1 MGCGTSTVAPAAYA
15 GGGTSLTRQL
25 TAAID
30 RTSKSTRVSTLQR
43 EAIEEADALLPEYMR
58 LGVAVE
64 WLREFVREHKIEK
77 ETTREVSLKM
87 SAALAEGAELANIEA
102 VQQQQP
108 GMVSRAT
115 HFVSHAQNCSF
126 RHLVDSLSIFEA
138 QCESRNSD
146 GGLAPM
152 GRFYWLDIMSV
163 RQKAVASD
171 IRNIGLLIGSMGQ
184 LVLVIEPWHEPLC
197 LTRVWCLCAARNS
210 AQFSAQ
216 FLGAQF
222 SDARPARLRR
232 YELLEATRSGAKLQI
247 AMSKREHKDFAKT
260 MKELSAAWEGKA
272 DRLPFSVNVDVEHAE
287 ATIAADRENILRL
300 IRQDLGAS
308 KLNAVI
314 AKAMTG
320 ALTDAG
326 KRESM
331 VGASSKPRGGGLK

>member
-1 MGCGTSTVAPAAYA
+1 MGCGASAAAPTADA

-87 SAALAEGAELANIEA
+87 SAALAE
-102 VQQQQP
+102 
-108 GMVSRAT
+108 
-115 HFVSHAQNCSF
+115 
-126 RHLVDSLSIFEA
+126 
-138 QCESRNSD
+138 
-146 GGLAPM
+146 
-152 GRFYWLDIMSV
+152 
-163 RQKAVASD
+163 
-171 IRNIGLLIGSMGQ
+171 
-184 LVLVIEPWHEPLC
+184 
-197 LTRVWCLCAARNS
+197 
-210 AQFSAQ
+210 
-216 FLGAQF
+216 
-222 SDARPARLRR
+222 
-232 YELLEATRSGAKLQI
+232 
-247 AMSKREHKDFAKT
+247 
-260 MKELSAAWEGKA
+260 
-272 DRLPFSVNVDVEHAE
+272 
-287 ATIAADRENILRL
+287 ADRENILRL

-331 VGASSKPRGGGLK
+331 VGASSKPRGGDLK

>member
-1 MGCGTSTVAPAAYA
+1 MGCGASTVAPTADA

-108 GMVSRAT
+108 AMVSRAT

-138 QCESRNSD
+138 LRWKRDKAYARD
-146 GGLAPM
+146 GY
-152 GRFYWLDIMSV
+152 RRRSIDIAE
-163 RQKAVASD
+163 RP
-171 IRNIGLLIGSMGQ
+171 GSP
-184 LVLVIEPWHEPLC
+184 E
-197 LTRVWCLCAARNS
+197 
-210 AQFSAQ
+210 
-216 FLGAQF
+216 
-222 SDARPARLRR
+222 
-232 YELLEATRSGAKLQI
+232 
-247 AMSKREHKDFAKT
+247 
-260 MKELSAAWEGKA
+260 
-272 DRLPFSVNVDVEHAE
+272 
-287 ATIAADRENILRL
+287 
-300 IRQDLGAS
+300 
-308 KLNAVI
+308 
-314 AKAMTG
+314 
-320 ALTDAG
+320 
-326 KRESM
+326 
-331 VGASSKPRGGGLK
+331 

>member
-1 MGCGTSTVAPAAYA
+1 MGCGASTVAPTADA

-87 SAALAEGAELANIEA
+87 SAALAEGAE
-102 VQQQQP
+102 
-108 GMVSRAT
+108 
-115 HFVSHAQNCSF
+115 
-126 RHLVDSLSIFEA
+126 
-138 QCESRNSD
+138 
-146 GGLAPM
+146 
-152 GRFYWLDIMSV
+152 
-163 RQKAVASD
+163 
-171 IRNIGLLIGSMGQ
+171 
-184 LVLVIEPWHEPLC
+184 
-197 LTRVWCLCAARNS
+197 
-210 AQFSAQ
+210 
-216 FLGAQF
+216 
-222 SDARPARLRR
+222 
-232 YELLEATRSGAKLQI
+232 
-247 AMSKREHKDFAKT
+247 
-260 MKELSAAWEGKA
+260 
-272 DRLPFSVNVDVEHAE
+272 
-287 ATIAADRENILRL
+287 NILRL

-331 VGASSKPRGGGLK
+331 VGASSKPRGGDLK

>member
-1 MGCGTSTVAPAAYA
+1 MGCGASTVAPTADA

-108 GMVSRAT
+108 AMVSRAT

-146 GGLAPM
+146 GGLAP
-152 GRFYWLDIMSV
+152 
-163 RQKAVASD
+163 
-171 IRNIGLLIGSMGQ
+171 
-184 LVLVIEPWHEPLC
+184 
-197 LTRVWCLCAARNS
+197 
-210 AQFSAQ
+210 
-216 FLGAQF
+216 
-222 SDARPARLRR
+222 
-232 YELLEATRSGAKLQI
+232 
-247 AMSKREHKDFAKT
+247 
-260 MKELSAAWEGKA
+260 
-272 DRLPFSVNVDVEHAE
+272 
-287 ATIAADRENILRL
+287 IAADRENILRL

-331 VGASSKPRGGGLK
+331 VGASSKPRGGDLK

>member
-1 MGCGTSTVAPAAYA
+1 MGCGASTVAPTADA

-102 VQQQQP
+102 VQ
-108 GMVSRAT
+108 
-115 HFVSHAQNCSF
+115 H
-126 RHLVDSLSIFEA
+126 
-138 QCESRNSD
+138 
-146 GGLAPM
+146 
-152 GRFYWLDIMSV
+152 
-163 RQKAVASD
+163 
-171 IRNIGLLIGSMGQ
+171 
-184 LVLVIEPWHEPLC
+184 
-197 LTRVWCLCAARNS
+197 
-210 AQFSAQ
+210 
-216 FLGAQF
+216 
-222 SDARPARLRR
+222 
-232 YELLEATRSGAKLQI
+232 
-247 AMSKREHKDFAKT
+247 
-260 MKELSAAWEGKA
+260 
-272 DRLPFSVNVDVEHAE
+272 
-287 ATIAADRENILRL
+287 
-300 IRQDLGAS
+300 LGAS

-331 VGASSKPRGGGLK
+331 VGTSSKPRGGDLK

>member
-1 MGCGTSTVAPAAYA
+1 MGCGASTVAPTADA

-108 GMVSRAT
+108 SMVSRAT

-152 GRFYWLDIMSV
+152 GRFFWLDIMSV

-210 AQFSAQ
+210 AQFCAQ

-222 SDARPARLRR
+222 SDRRARCCGCAGTSCSRRRGRAPSCRSRCRSASTRTLRR
-232 YELLEATRSGAKLQI
+232 R
-247 AMSKREHKDFAKT
+247 
-260 MKELSAAWEGKA
+260 
-272 DRLPFSVNVDVEHAE
+272 
-287 ATIAADRENILRL
+287 
-300 IRQDLGAS
+300 
-308 KLNAVI
+308 
-314 AKAMTG
+314 
-320 ALTDAG
+320 
-326 KRESM
+326 
-331 VGASSKPRGGGLK
+331 

>member
-1 MGCGTSTVAPAAYA
+1 MGCGASTVAPTADA

-108 GMVSRAT
+108 AMVSRAT

-163 RQKAVASD
+163 RQKAVASG
-171 IRNIGLLIGSMGQ
+171 RPREHLAAHPAGSGREQ
-184 LVLVIEPWHEPLC
+184 AQRGDRQGDDGRAHRRRQ
-197 LTRVWCLCAARNS
+197 TRIDGRRVVKAAR
-210 AQFSAQ
+210 
-216 FLGAQF
+216 
-222 SDARPARLRR
+222 RRLEIKNR
-232 YELLEATRSGAKLQI
+232 I
-247 AMSKREHKDFAKT
+247 
-260 MKELSAAWEGKA
+260 
-272 DRLPFSVNVDVEHAE
+272 
-287 ATIAADRENILRL
+287 
-300 IRQDLGAS
+300 
-308 KLNAVI
+308 
-314 AKAMTG
+314 
-320 ALTDAG
+320 
-326 KRESM
+326 
-331 VGASSKPRGGGLK
+331 

>member
-1 MGCGTSTVAPAAYA
+1 MGCGASTVAPTADA

-108 GMVSRAT
+108 AMVSRAT

-163 RQKAVASD
+163 RQKAVGVRKKKGAAKPIAPST
-171 IRNIGLLIGSMGQ
+171 
-184 LVLVIEPWHEPLC
+184 P
-197 LTRVWCLCAARNS
+197 TVWRGPDRPSSL
-210 AQFSAQ
+210 
-216 FLGAQF
+216 
-222 SDARPARLRR
+222 ARPRSRQEVLRR
-232 YELLEATRSGAKLQI
+232 PAT
-247 AMSKREHKDFAKT
+247 
-260 MKELSAAWEGKA
+260 
-272 DRLPFSVNVDVEHAE
+272 
-287 ATIAADRENILRL
+287 
-300 IRQDLGAS
+300 
-308 KLNAVI
+308 
-314 AKAMTG
+314 
-320 ALTDAG
+320 
-326 KRESM
+326 
-331 VGASSKPRGGGLK
+331 

>member
-1 MGCGTSTVAPAAYA
+1 MGCGASTVAPTADA

-163 RQKAVASD
+163 RQKAVAHPA
-171 IRNIGLLIGSMGQ
+171 GSGREQ
-184 LVLVIEPWHEPLC
+184 AQRGDRQGDDGRAHRRRQTRIDGRRLVK
-197 LTRVWCLCAARNS
+197 AAR
-210 AQFSAQ
+210 
-216 FLGAQF
+216 
-222 SDARPARLRR
+222 RRLEMKI
-232 YELLEATRSGAKLQI
+232 EL
-247 AMSKREHKDFAKT
+247 
-260 MKELSAAWEGKA
+260 
-272 DRLPFSVNVDVEHAE
+272 
-287 ATIAADRENILRL
+287 
-300 IRQDLGAS
+300 
-308 KLNAVI
+308 
-314 AKAMTG
+314 
-320 ALTDAG
+320 
-326 KRESM
+326 
-331 VGASSKPRGGGLK
+331 

>member
-1 MGCGTSTVAPAAYA
+1 MGCGASTVAPAADA

-210 AQFSAQ
+210 TQ

-222 SDARPARLRR
+222 SDARPA
-232 YELLEATRSGAKLQI
+232 
-247 AMSKREHKDFAKT
+247 
-260 MKELSAAWEGKA
+260 AAA
-272 DRLPFSVNVDVEHAE
+272 QV
-287 ATIAADRENILRL
+287 
-300 IRQDLGAS
+300 
-308 KLNAVI
+308 
-314 AKAMTG
+314 
-320 ALTDAG
+320 
-326 KRESM
+326 
-331 VGASSKPRGGGLK
+331 